1 MEIEKI
7 ILDFVKSKKKN
18 VEIAGL
24 RGLVRSGEN
33 QWSFR
38 FTYRKGDFLSVSKLF
53 KVKLQGIKKI
63 PMFVVEKR
71 EKTISTEL
79 VTKK

>member
-1 MEIEKI
+1 MKIETI
-7 ILDFVKSKKKN
+7 ILDFVKSKKKD

-38 FTYRKGDFLSVSKLF
+38 YTYRDGNFLTVSKLL
-53 KVKLQGIKKI
+53 KVKLEGINKVPSFIVKKRYKKNVI
-63 PMFVVEKR
+63 
-71 EKTISTEL
+71 
-79 VTKK
+79 VTVKQD

>member
-24 RGLVRSGEN
+24 RGLVRTGES

-38 FTYRKGDFLSVSKLF
+38 YTYRDGNFLTVSKLL
-53 KVKLQGIKKI
+53 KVKLDGIEKTPKFVVKKRTKKI
-63 PMFVVEKR
+63 QEN
-71 EKTISTEL
+71 TI
-79 VTKK
+79 KQI